1 MGSYTGDDLS
11 AQLAANLGLP
21 STRST
26 IGGGDSSL
34 SHYSLPHGYEPG
46 SGFPAVSSLEDEG
59 DAEPRRKKVR
69 HLDDLTLSRVLP

>member
-21 STRST
+21 TRST
-26 IGGGDSSL
+26 NGGGDSSR
-34 SHYSLPHGYEPG
+34 SHYSLPPHGYEPG
-46 SGFPAVSSLEDEG
+46 GGFPAISSLEDEG

-69 HLDDLTLSRVLP
+69 HLLRPRLSRVLP